1 MNKLNLYKPSVVSL
15 SLLFIVFLSVL
26 FLSSCKKDNETKD
39 SSMMKDSSMNKKSTD
54 NMKKTEHNMDN
65 MFDKNMSN
73 MMNKMHTMK
82 MSGNL
87 DVDFVTMMIMHH
99 QGAIDMASAEIS
111 SGKQENVKSLASN
124 IIKDQKSEIQTMQDW
139 LEKNKD
145 AKSTSGDNSM
155 KLMQSMNVM
164 MKPDMKMSGDTDK
177 DFLTMM
183 IIHHQGAIDMA
194 SVETANGTDSK
205 IKKMAEEIIKKQKTE
220 IEQMKQWQK

>member
-1 MNKLNLYKPSVVSL
+1 
-15 SLLFIVFLSVL
+15 
-26 FLSSCKKDNETKD
+26 
-39 SSMMKDSSMNKKSTD
+39 MKDSSMKDSTMKNKSSD
-54 NMKKTEHNMDN
+54 NQKKTEHSMDN

-73 MMNKMHTMK
+73 MMNKMHEMK
-82 MSGNL
+82 MTGNM

-124 IIKDQKSEIQTMQDW
+124 IIKDQKSEIQKMQDW

-145 AKSTSGDNSM
+145 VKGTSGDHSM
-155 KLMQSMNVM
+155 KLMQSMNSM
-164 MKPDMKMSGDTDK
+164 MNPDMKMSGDTDK

-194 SVETANGTDSK
+194 DVELKNGTDSK

-220 IEQMKQWQK
+220 IAQMKEWQK